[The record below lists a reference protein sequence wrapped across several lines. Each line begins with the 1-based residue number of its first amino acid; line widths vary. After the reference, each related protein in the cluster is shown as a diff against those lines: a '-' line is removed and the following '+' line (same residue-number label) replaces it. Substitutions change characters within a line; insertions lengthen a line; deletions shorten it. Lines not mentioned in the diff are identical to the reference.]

1 MKKFLLAIAIVLGVS
16 MTSVAQSPK
25 IGHINSQELMQLMPE
40 AATIRTELE
49 KEAAS
54 LETQMTA
61 MQTEYQNL
69 VRDYQANEAAWSD
82 LIRDSKVKEI
92 NDLEGR
98 LQTFQQNAQQSLTAK
113 EQALIEPVIKK
124 AQDAID
130 AVAKANGYTY
140 VFDTSVGA
148 VLVYPEGDNMLALV
162 KKHLGIL

>member
-1 MKKFLLAIAIVLGVS
+1 MKKFLIAVALVFGVS
-16 MTSVAQSPK
+16 IASMAQSPK

-69 VRDYQANEAAWSD
+69 VRDYQANEASWSD

-148 VLVYPEGDNMLALV
+148 VIVYPDGDNILALV

>member
-1 MKKFLLAIAIVLGVS
+1 MKRFLLAIAVVIGVAF
-16 MTSVAQSPK
+16 TSVAQSPK

-69 VRDYQANEAAWSD
+69 VRDYQTNEATWSD

-148 VLVYPEGDNMLALV
+148 VLVYPDGDNMLALV